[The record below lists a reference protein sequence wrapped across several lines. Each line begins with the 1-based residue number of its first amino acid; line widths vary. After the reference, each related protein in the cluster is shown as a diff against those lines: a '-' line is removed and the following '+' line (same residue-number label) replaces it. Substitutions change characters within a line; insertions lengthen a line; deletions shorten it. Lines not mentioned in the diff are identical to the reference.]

1 MEKHPAMQAPLS
13 PVPAG
18 LIAGLCLDNPDVV
31 DAIRH
36 HFISMGSVTLFAPL
50 PERPVCEVVQ

>member
-1 MEKHPAMQAPLS
+1 MQAPLS
-13 PVPAG
+13 PVPPG

-36 HFISMGSVTLFAPL
+36 CFISMGGVTLSDPL
-50 PERPVCEVVQ
+50 PERPVCEVLQ

>member
-1 MEKHPAMQAPLS
+1 MQAPLS

-18 LIAGLCLDNPDVV
+18 VIAGLCLDNPDVV

-36 HFISMGSVTLFAPL
+36 CFISMGGVTLSAPL